1 MDLEGIMLNEVSQT
15 RTNTACYHFY
25 VESKKAKLLETDQN
39 SGYYGMGDGRKGQ
52 MLVREYKLSIIR

>member
-1 MDLEGIMLNEVSQT
+1 MDLEGIVLNEVSQT
-15 RTNTACYHFY
+15 RTNTAYHLY

-52 MLVREYKLSIIR
+52 MLVREYKLSVIR